1 MGKKTF
7 ISGAV
12 TYVRNVGK
20 HIQRVATREEG
31 AGEAVAGLSRDAK
44 KLARLSTKKESS
56 SGHKRAKALA
66 KKGREAY
73 NNGSYKEAE
82 QLFHDAVLEDAHY
95 ALAYLHMGDAC
106 YQLSNYSEAI
116 AAWRHA
122 IAADP
127 GSDAAAK
134 AQAKLHRVEASKERT
149 VRELQDRLRN
159 GS

>member
-1 MGKKTF
+1 MAKKSLF
-7 ISGAV
+7 HGAV

-20 HIQRVATREEG
+20 HVQRVAAREEG
-31 AGEAVAGLSRDAK
+31 ATEAIQEMSRDAK
-44 KLARLSTKKESS
+44 KLARLTQKRDATPS
-56 SGHKRAKALA
+56 HKRAKDLA

-73 NNGSYKEAE
+73 NNKSYKEAE
-82 QLFHDAVLEDAHY
+82 QHFHDAVLEDGHY

-106 YQLSNYSEAI
+106 YQQSKYNEAI

-134 AQAKLHRVEASKERT
+134 AQTKLNRIEASKERT
-149 VRELQDRLRN
+149 VQELQDRIRN
-159 GS
+159 GY